1 MFSSYGSES
10 KVIDYCKPSYK
21 IGQQFVGTKYS
32 QKLQYKLTGIYCNI
46 PDPNNLTGQVSKYKR
61 IDSATTVRDLLNF
74 MTSYRYSDAYAMG
87 SRLNCKSIIWKYI
100 LTTGIDDN
108 DTIETDGEGLKSM
121 ITNGSIKLQGGGS
134 NTFRKRKTRRKVRSL
149 KSK

>member
-1 MFSSYGSES
+1 
-10 KVIDYCKPSYK
+10 
-21 IGQQFVGTKYS
+21 
-32 QKLQYKLTGIYCNI
+32 
-46 PDPNNLTGQVSKYKR
+46 
-61 IDSATTVRDLLNF
+61 VRDLLNF

-121 ITNGSIKLQGGGS
+121 IKNESIKLQRGGS